1 VKERVYPSSG
11 GWGNLS
17 DTSENVRRNE
27 SGSFSVLAVV
37 VVVAGQV
44 MVLLSSVGVILTGEV
59 ENRKSSSS

>member
-1 VKERVYPSSG
+1 MKERVYPSSG

-44 MVLLSSVGVILTGEV
+44 MLLSSVGVILTGEV
-59 ENRKSSSS
+59 ENKKSSSL